1 MKNWDFGPEE
11 EESEHSLK
19 FGADVQSIILK
30 PNMVSVTECQRKE
43 SLDFLAKISKI
54 SVESQPTGK
63 ELWDEIFHPQ
73 KEGRAQERVIQ

>member
-1 MKNWDFGPEE
+1 
-11 EESEHSLK
+11 
-19 FGADVQSIILK
+19 
-30 PNMVSVTECQRKE
+30 MVSVTECQRKE